1 MFRKYIGVGLAVFT
15 AVGAMSTLAQAADY
29 PTQTVR
35 IIVPFTPGGGTD
47 LTARIVADELSK
59 AWGQSVI
66 VENRPGAASQIGIDY
81 VSKAKPDGYTL
92 LWSSADGISV
102 LPAVKAKMPYKIP
115 DSFEFVSTF
124 ASFPLILGIYGK
136 LPIADMK
143 QFVDYA
149 KAHPG
154 ELHFSSSGAGGGG
167 HLQPAYMAK
176 ELGLDVAHVPYD
188 SAAPATVA
196 VAGGHAEFTDVAPST
211 VGPYIKDGTIRAI
224 ATSGRSR
231 TSLLPDVPTVSE
243 LGYPDLTEDFYYG
256 MYAPAGTPPEV
267 VEKLR
272 DGVQAVLNSPGM
284 TDKLH
289 SLGLEPL
296 GLTGEDFKNF
306 VVHDLNRWTTI
317 AKDINF
323 QLAAQ

>member
-1 MFRKYIGVGLAVFT
+1 MTRKYIGLALAFFT
-15 AVGAMSTLAQAADY
+15 AAGSVSTYAQAQEY

-47 LTARIVADELSK
+47 LTARIVADELGK
-59 AWGQSVI
+59 AWGQSII

-81 VSKAKPDGYTL
+81 VAKAKPDGYTL

-115 DSFEFVSTF
+115 DSFEFVSSF
-124 ASFPLILGIYGK
+124 ASFPLILGVYSK
-136 LPIADMK
+136 LPITSMK
-143 QFVDYA
+143 EFIDYA

-154 ELHFSSSGAGGGG
+154 EMHFSSSGAGGGG

-176 ELGLDVAHVPYD
+176 QLGLDVAHVPYD

-211 VGPYIKDGTIRAI
+211 VGPYVKDGTIRAI
-224 ATSGRSR
+224 ATSGRNR
-231 TSLLPDVPTVSE
+231 TSLFPDVPTVSE
-243 LGYPDLTEDFYYG
+243 LGYPDLTEDFFYG
-256 MYAPAGTPPEV
+256 MYAPAGTPPDV
-267 VEKLR
+267 VKKLR
-272 DGVQAVLNSPGM
+272 DGVQTVLNSPGM
-284 TDKLH
+284 ADKLH

-296 GLTGEDFKNF
+296 GLTGDEFKNF
-306 VVHDLNRWTTI
+306 VVNDLNRWTKI

-323 QLAAQ
+323 QLTAQ